1 MFAELGSS
9 TYLLH
14 LTQLIRGAS
23 SIPHLIPP
31 DLRLCSF
38 GRVFPDENMS
48 LQTFCLMFP
57 PLPESL
63 DFLLQ
68 SEQDDR
74 ISISGG
80 DVEAGALAGRL
91 PGWLGKALASFLFLK
106 LSHFQ

>member
-1 MFAELGSS
+1 
-9 TYLLH
+9 
-14 LTQLIRGAS
+14 
-23 SIPHLIPP
+23 
-31 DLRLCSF
+31 
-38 GRVFPDENMS
+38 
-48 LQTFCLMFP
+48 MFP

-74 ISISGG
+74 VSISEG

-91 PGWLGKALASFLFLK
+91 PGWLGKVLASFLFLK

>member
-1 MFAELGSS
+1 M
-9 TYLLH
+9 T
-14 LTQLIRGAS
+14 RGAS
-23 SIPHLIPP
+23 VIPRSLRP
-31 DLRLCSF
+31 DLRLCSL

-48 LQTFCLMFP
+48 LQTFCLMFS

-63 DFLLQ
+63 DFLQQ

-74 ISISGG
+74 DSISGG

-91 PGWLGKALASFLFLK
+91 PGWLGEALASFLFLK